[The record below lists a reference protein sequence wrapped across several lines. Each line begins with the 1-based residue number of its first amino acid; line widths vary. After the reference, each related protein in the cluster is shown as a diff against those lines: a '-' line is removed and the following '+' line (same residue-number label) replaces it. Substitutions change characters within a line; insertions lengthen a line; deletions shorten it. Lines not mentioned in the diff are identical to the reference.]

1 MQSNIPQNKVRLQVS
16 VREKTKL
23 QALVENEIGNV
34 EVNEILLAI
43 PETVQKIVWI
53 VQNEGTAQGK
63 RLKAEYIAKI
73 IAERI
78 TADRF
83 VERLK
88 KEADHK
94 NGHASEPIY
103 YSITMLSKNQ

>member
-1 MQSNIPQNKVRLQVS
+1 MQSNIPQSKVRLQVS
-16 VREKTKL
+16 TREKTKM

-34 EVNEILLAI
+34 EANEILSAI

-53 VQNEGTAQGK
+53 IQNEGAAQGE

-83 VERLK
+83 IEKLK
-88 KEADHK
+88 KEACHK